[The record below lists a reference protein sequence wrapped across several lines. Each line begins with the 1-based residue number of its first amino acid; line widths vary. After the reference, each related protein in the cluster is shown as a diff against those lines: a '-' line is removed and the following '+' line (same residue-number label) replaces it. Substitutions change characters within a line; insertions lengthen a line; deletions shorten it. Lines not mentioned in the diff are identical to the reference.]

1 MMARPPA
8 RYGLMGA
15 VPMGAVLGLAL
26 GAAAAVAQEAGGG
39 VTDPDDLS
47 PAELMARYQDR
58 CVGATADSLDGADA
72 AAAFAH
78 GARCDALAEAIQRVD
93 LDDRRAGSAD
103 LARPDFYTPGSR
115 AQ

>member
-1 MMARPPA
+1 MMARRYA

-15 VPMGAVLGLAL
+15 VLGLSL
-26 GAAAAVAQEAGGG
+26 GGASAVAQDAGGEIAG
-39 VTDPDDLS
+39 PDDLS
-47 PAELMARYQDR
+47 PAQLMARYQDR

-78 GARCDALAEAIQRVD
+78 GARCDALAEAIQKVD

-103 LARPDFYTPGSR
+103 LARPDFYTPG
-115 AQ
+115 AQAR